1 MVPLTAVCLLVI
13 DGPNIC
19 YWFILIGCICS
30 CLPTFAIIHRRVK
43 EREMARTRRFET
55 VSSWLKS
62 KNYVEM
68 DNYQEDGE
76 HPVWTTTTQ
85 AAKNESI

>member
-1 MVPLTAVCLLVI
+1 
-13 DGPNIC
+13 
-19 YWFILIGCICS
+19 
-30 CLPTFAIIHRRVK
+30 
-43 EREMARTRRFET
+43 MARTRRFET

-62 KNYVEM
+62 KDYVEM

-76 HPVWTTTTQ
+76 NPVWTTTTQ